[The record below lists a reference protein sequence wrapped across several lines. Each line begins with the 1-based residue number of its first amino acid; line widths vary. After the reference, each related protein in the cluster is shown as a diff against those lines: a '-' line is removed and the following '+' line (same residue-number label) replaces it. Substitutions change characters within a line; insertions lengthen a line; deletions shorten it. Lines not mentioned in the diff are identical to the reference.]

1 MTNKHGFEEVLNKAN
16 LYLDE
21 EALGVLKQA
30 YEFADKAHEGQ
41 RRQSK
46 KPYITHPIAVASILC
61 ELEQELDTIIAG
73 ILHDTVEDTDIT
85 SKQIEETFGK
95 KVSVLVD
102 GVTKLNKLKFH
113 SQQEAQAENY
123 RRMFLAMAEDYRVII
138 IKLADRLHN
147 MKTLQFLVPEKQKRI
162 AKETLEIYGPLAHR
176 LGIYTIKWQLED
188 IAFRYIY
195 PEKYTEVKELVEQ
208 TREER
213 ETFVENIILKIHD
226 QLDKEKISS
235 SIKGRPKHLYSIYQ
249 KLDKKNTTIH
259 QLYDLTGIRV
269 IVEKVEHCYGALGII
284 HSHFKPISE
293 RFKDYIAISKPNGYQ
308 SLHTTVLTDDGK
320 SVEIQIRTKEMHQ
333 IAEFGFAA
341 HWQYKQSDR
350 KKQLETKLKWLNNIL
365 EHQDE
370 NLAPNDYLQTLKMDL
385 FVNEVFAFTPKGDL
399 KVLSRGSTALDFAYS
414 IHTEVG
420 HTCKSAIVNGKI
432 VQLGYELNNGDRVEI
447 ITSKQ
452 SRPTVDWLRLVNS
465 RHSRYKIKQFLNSQN
480 KEDSLEAGKNRL
492 KRAFVSEG
500 LIFETCLNEINQNEF
515 YDRFNVSKVE
525 DLYVYVA
532 QGDLSPR
539 EVLRYIS
546 KKLKKD
552 TEPNLSIKD
561 PNKKTKKMSGGIYV
575 MGEKNVKFTLAKCCM
590 PIPGDDIMG
599 IVVIGKGVSIHRQD
613 CLNIASIKADS
624 PERLLDV
631 QWDIDRS
638 KPVNYTCTL
647 RIEGYDREGLL
658 QDLLSIIY
666 ESKVNLREVRTK
678 INADNT
684 RMFASITIDISDIKQ
699 FYDIKRNLNAIEDV
713 YSVSRVSLG
722 LEK

>member
-73 ILHDTVEDTDIT
+73 ILHDTVEDTDVT

-176 LGIYTIKWQLED
+176 LGIYNIKWQLED

-500 LIFETCLNEINQNEF
+500 LIFETCLNEIDQNEF

-561 PNKKTKKMSGGIYV
+561 PSKKTKKMSGGIYV

>member
-73 ILHDTVEDTDIT
+73 ILHDTVEDTDVT

-500 LIFETCLNEINQNEF
+500 LIFETCLNEIDQNEF

-561 PNKKTKKMSGGIYV
+561 PSKKTKKMSGGIYV

>member
-73 ILHDTVEDTDIT
+73 ILHDTVEDTDVT

>member
-1 MTNKHGFEEVLNKAN
+1 MSNKHGFDEVVKKAN

-21 EALGVLKQA
+21 VSITILKDA
-30 YEFADKAHEGQ
+30 YKFADKAHEGQ

-46 KPYITHPIAVASILC
+46 KPYITHPVAVATILC
-61 ELEQELDTIIAG
+61 ELEQEVETIVAG
-73 ILHDTVEDTDIT
+73 ILHDTIEDTDV
-85 SKQIEETFGK
+85 SSQNIEETFGV
-95 KVSVLVD
+95 KVRILVD

-147 MKTLQFLVPEKQKRI
+147 MKTLQFLAPEKQKRI
-162 AKETLEIYGPLAHR
+162 ARETLEIYGPLAHR
-176 LGIYTIKWQLED
+176 LGIYNIKWQLED
-188 IAFRYIY
+188 MAFRYLK
-195 PEKYTEVKELVEQ
+195 PEKFSEIKELVEQ

-213 ETFVENIILKIHD
+213 ESFVENIILKIHD
-226 QLDKEKISS
+226 ALEKEKISS

-269 IVEKVEHCYGALGII
+269 VVKKVEDCYAALGII

-341 HWQYKQSDR
+341 HWQYKQTDK
-350 KKQLETKLKWLNNIL
+350 KKQLESKLNWLKTIL
-365 EHQDE
+365 DHQDE

-420 HTCKSAIVNGKI
+420 HSCKSAIVNGKI

-480 KEDSLEAGKNRL
+480 KEDLLEAGKNRI

-500 LIFETCLNEINQNEF
+500 LIFETCLQQINQHEF
-515 YDRFNVSKVE
+515 LDRFNLAKID
-525 DLYVYVA
+525 DLYVYVS

-539 EVLRYIS
+539 EVLRYII
-546 KKLKKD
+546 KKLKKEV
-552 TEPNLSIKD
+552 EPNLTIKETS
-561 PNKKTKKMSGGIYV
+561 KKTKKNVGGHLCN
-575 MGEKNVKFTLAKCCM
+575 G
-590 PIPGDDIMG
+590 
-599 IVVIGKGVSIHRQD
+599 
-613 CLNIASIKADS
+613 
-624 PERLLDV
+624 
-631 QWDIDRS
+631 
-638 KPVNYTCTL
+638 
-647 RIEGYDREGLL
+647 
-658 QDLLSIIY
+658 
-666 ESKVNLREVRTK
+666 
-678 INADNT
+678 
-684 RMFASITIDISDIKQ
+684 
-699 FYDIKRNLNAIEDV
+699 
-713 YSVSRVSLG
+713 
-722 LEK
+722 

>member
-21 EALGVLKQA
+21 DALGVLKQA

-73 ILHDTVEDTDIT
+73 ILHDTVEDTDVT
-85 SKQIEETFGK
+85 SKQIEETFGE

-176 LGIYTIKWQLED
+176 LGIYNIKWQLED
-188 IAFRYIY
+188 MAFRYIY

-515 YDRFNVSKVE
+515 LDRFNVSKVE

-552 TEPNLSIKD
+552 TEPNLLIKD
-561 PNKKTKKMSGGIYV
+561 PPKKTKKMSGGIYV

-613 CLNIASIKADS
+613 CLNIASIKTDS

-638 KPVNYTCTL
+638 KPANYTCTL

>member
-1 MTNKHGFEEVLNKAN
+1 MTNKHGFDEVLNKAN
-16 LYLDE
+16 LYLDDASLE
-21 EALGVLKQA
+21 VLKQA
-30 YEFADKAHEGQ
+30 YEFAKKAHEGQ

-46 KPYITHPIAVASILC
+46 KPFITHPIAVASILC
-61 ELEQELDTIIAG
+61 ELEQELDTIVAG
-73 ILHDTVEDTDIT
+73 LLHDTVEDTDVT
-85 SKQIEETFGK
+85 SNQIEEKFGN
-95 KVSVLVD
+95 KVSVLVE

-113 SQQEAQAENY
+113 SQQQAQAENY

-176 LGIYTIKWQLED
+176 LGIYNIKWQLED
-188 IAFRYIY
+188 RAFQYIY
-195 PEKYTEVKELVEQ
+195 PEKFTEIKELVEQ

-213 ETFVENIILKIHD
+213 ETFVEDIILNIHD
-226 QLDKEKISS
+226 VLQKAGITS
-235 SIKGRPKHLYSIYQ
+235 SIKGRPKHLYSIFQ
-249 KLDKKNTTIH
+249 KLDKKNTTIN
-259 QLYDLTGIRV
+259 QLYDLSGVRV
-269 IVEKVEHCYGALGII
+269 IVDKLEDCYAALGII
-284 HSHFKPISE
+284 HSFFKPISE

-308 SLHTTVLTDDGK
+308 SLHTTVLTNDGK
-320 SVEIQIRTKEMHQ
+320 SVEIQIRTKEMNQ

-341 HWQYKQSDR
+341 HWQYKQTDK
-350 KKQLETKLKWLNNIL
+350 KKQLETKLNWLNTIL
-365 EHQDE
+365 DHQDE
-370 NLAPNDYLQTLKMDL
+370 KLAPNDYLQTLKMDL
-385 FVNEVFAFTPKGDL
+385 FVNEVFVFTPKGDL

-420 HTCKSAIVNGKI
+420 HSCKNAIVNGKI
-432 VQLGYELNNGDRVEI
+432 VQLGYELSNGDRVEI
-447 ITSKQ
+447 MTSKQ

-465 RHSRYKIKQFLNSQN
+465 RHSRYKIKQYLNSQN
-480 KEDSLEAGKNRL
+480 KEDLLEAGKNRL
-492 KRAFVSEG
+492 KRAFISEG
-500 LIFETCLNEINQNEF
+500 LIFETCFKDISQKEF
-515 YDRFNVSKVE
+515 FDRFNLSKLD
-525 DLYVYVA
+525 DLYVYIS

-539 EVLRYIS
+539 EVLRYII
-546 KKLKKD
+546 KQLKKED
-552 TEPNLSIKD
+552 EPTLSIKETS
-561 PNKKTKKMSGGIYV
+561 KKSKKMSGGIYV

-613 CLNIASIKADS
+613 CLNIASIKKTS
-624 PERLLDV
+624 SERLLDV

-638 KPVNYTCTL
+638 KPLNYTCTL
-647 RIEGYDREGLL
+647 RIEGYDRDGLL

-678 INADNT
+678 VNADNT
-684 RMFASITIDISDIKQ
+684 RMFASITIDINDIKQ

>member
-73 ILHDTVEDTDIT
+73 ILHDTVEDTDVT

-95 KVSVLVD
+95 KVSILVD

-176 LGIYTIKWQLED
+176 LGIYNIKWQLED
-188 IAFRYIY
+188 MAFRYIY

-552 TEPNLSIKD
+552 TEPNLLIKD
-561 PNKKTKKMSGGIYV
+561 PPKKTKKMSGGIYV

-613 CLNIASIKADS
+613 CLNIASIKTDS

-638 KPVNYTCTL
+638 KPANYTCTL

>member
-21 EALGVLKQA
+21 DALGVLKQA

-73 ILHDTVEDTDIT
+73 ILHDTVEDTDVT
-85 SKQIEETFGK
+85 SKQIEETFGE

-176 LGIYTIKWQLED
+176 LGIYNIKWQLED
-188 IAFRYIY
+188 MAFRYIY

-515 YDRFNVSKVE
+515 LDRFNVSKVE

-561 PNKKTKKMSGGIYV
+561 PPKKTKKMSGGIYV

-613 CLNIASIKADS
+613 CLNIASIKTDS

-638 KPVNYTCTL
+638 KPANYTCTL

>member
-21 EALGVLKQA
+21 DALGVLKQA

-73 ILHDTVEDTDIT
+73 ILHDTVEDTDVT
-85 SKQIEETFGK
+85 SKQIEETFGE

-176 LGIYTIKWQLED
+176 LGIYNIKWQLED
-188 IAFRYIY
+188 MAFRYIY

-284 HSHFKPISE
+284 HSYFKPISE

-341 HWQYKQSDR
+341 HWQYKQTDR

-515 YDRFNVSKVE
+515 LDRFNVSKVE

-561 PNKKTKKMSGGIYV
+561 PPKKTKKMSGGIYV

-613 CLNIASIKADS
+613 CLNIASIKTDS

-638 KPVNYTCTL
+638 KPANYTCTL

-678 INADNT
+678 VNADNT

>member
-1 MTNKHGFEEVLNKAN
+1 MSNTHGFNDVLNKAN
-16 LYLDE
+16 LYLDNASLE
-21 EALGVLKQA
+21 ILQEA
-30 YEFADKAHEGQ
+30 YEFANKAHEGQ

-46 KPYITHPIAVASILC
+46 KPYITHPIAVADILC
-61 ELEQELDTIIAG
+61 DLEQELDTIIAG
-73 ILHDTVEDTDIT
+73 LLHDTVEDTDVT
-85 SKQIEETFGK
+85 SKQIEEKFGEK
-95 KVSVLVD
+95 ISTLVD

-113 SQQEAQAENY
+113 SQKEAQAENY
-123 RRMFLAMAEDYRVII
+123 RRMFIAMAEDYRVII

-176 LGIYTIKWQLED
+176 LGIYNLKWQLED
-188 IAFRYIY
+188 MAFRYVY
-195 PEKYTEVKELVEQ
+195 PEKFSEIKELVEQ

-213 ETFVENIILKIHD
+213 EHFVEKIILKIHGV
-226 QLDKEKISS
+226 LDKASIKS

-249 KLDKKNTTIH
+249 KLDKKNTTIS

-269 IVEKVEHCYGALGII
+269 IVQKVEDCYGALGII

-320 SVEIQIRTKEMHQ
+320 SIEIQIRTKEMHQ

-341 HWQYKQSDR
+341 HWQYKQNDR
-350 KKQLETKLKWLNNIL
+350 KKQLEAKLNWLNTIL
-365 EHQDE
+365 DHQDE
-370 NLAPNDYLQTLKMDL
+370 KLAPNDYLQTLKMDL
-385 FVNEVFAFTPKGDL
+385 FVNEVYVFTPKGDL

-420 HTCKSAIVNGKI
+420 HSCKNVIVNGKI
-432 VQLGYELNNGDRVEI
+432 VQLGYELHNGDRVEI
-447 ITSKQ
+447 MTSKQ

-480 KEDSLEAGKNRL
+480 KEDLLETGKNRL

-500 LIFETCLNEINQNEF
+500 LIFETCLNDINQNEF
-515 YDRFNVSKVE
+515 LDRFNLAKID
-525 DLYVYVA
+525 DLYVYVS

-539 EVLRYIS
+539 EVLRYI
-546 KKLKKD
+546 LKKIKKEA
-552 TEPNLSIKD
+552 EPNLTIKD
-561 PNKKTKKMSGGIYV
+561 PKKRTKKMSGGIYV

-613 CLNIASIKADS
+613 CLNIASIKTSS

-631 QWDIDRS
+631 QWDIDQS
-638 KPVNYTCTL
+638 KPLNYTCTL

-666 ESKVNLREVRTK
+666 ESNVNLREVRTK
-678 INADNT
+678 VNADNT
-684 RMFASITIDISDIKQ
+684 RMFASITIDIKDIKQ

>member
-73 ILHDTVEDTDIT
+73 ILHDTVEDTDVT

-95 KVSVLVD
+95 KVSILVD

-176 LGIYTIKWQLED
+176 LGIYNIKWQLED
-188 IAFRYIY
+188 MAFRYIY

-561 PNKKTKKMSGGIYV
+561 PSKKTKKMSGGIYV

>member
-1 MTNKHGFEEVLNKAN
+1 MSNKHGFDEVVKKAN

-21 EALGVLKQA
+21 VSITILKDA
-30 YEFADKAHEGQ
+30 YKFADKAHEGQ

-46 KPYITHPIAVASILC
+46 KPYITHPVAVATILC
-61 ELEQELDTIIAG
+61 ELEQEVETIVAG
-73 ILHDTVEDTDIT
+73 ILHDTIEDTDV
-85 SKQIEETFGK
+85 SSQNIEETFGV
-95 KVSVLVD
+95 KVRILVD

-147 MKTLQFLVPEKQKRI
+147 MKTLQFLAPEKQKRI
-162 AKETLEIYGPLAHR
+162 ARETLEIYGPLAHR
-176 LGIYTIKWQLED
+176 LGIYNIKWQLED
-188 IAFRYIY
+188 MAFRYLK
-195 PEKYTEVKELVEQ
+195 PEKFSEIKELVEQ

-213 ETFVENIILKIHD
+213 ESFVENIILKIHD
-226 QLDKEKISS
+226 ALEKEKISS

-269 IVEKVEHCYGALGII
+269 VVKKVEDCYAALGII

-341 HWQYKQSDR
+341 HWQYKQTDK
-350 KKQLETKLKWLNNIL
+350 KKQLESKLNWLKTIL
-365 EHQDE
+365 DHQDE

-420 HTCKSAIVNGKI
+420 HSCKSAIVNGKI

-480 KEDSLEAGKNRL
+480 KEDLLEAGKNRI

-500 LIFETCLNEINQNEF
+500 LIFETCLQQINQHEF
-515 YDRFNVSKVE
+515 LDRFNLAKID
-525 DLYVYVA
+525 DLYVYVS

-539 EVLRYIS
+539 EVLRYIV
-546 KKLKKD
+546 KKLKKEV
-552 TEPNLSIKD
+552 EPNLTIKE
-561 PNKKTKKMSGGIYV
+561 NTKKTKKMSGGIYV

-613 CLNIASIKADS
+613 CLNIASIKTSS

-638 KPVNYTCTL
+638 KPLNYTCTL

-666 ESKVNLREVRTK
+666 ESKVNLREVKTK
-678 INADNT
+678 VNADNT
-684 RMFASITIDISDIKQ
+684 RMFASITIDIKDIKQ

>member
-1 MTNKHGFEEVLNKAN
+1 MNNKHGFEDVLTKAS

-21 EALGVLKQA
+21 AALEVLRKA
-30 YEFADKAHEGQ
+30 YLFAEKAHEGQ

-46 KPYITHPIAVASILC
+46 KPFITHPIAVSLILC
-61 ELEQELDTIIAG
+61 ELEQELDTIVAG
-73 ILHDTVEDTDIT
+73 LLHDTVEDTDVTNSQIT
-85 SKQIEETFGK
+85 DVFGEK
-95 KVSVLVD
+95 ISLLVE

-113 SQQEAQAENY
+113 SQQQAQAENY

-147 MKTLQFLVPEKQKRI
+147 MKTLQFLAPEKQKRI

-176 LGIYTIKWQLED
+176 LGIYNIKWQLED
-188 IAFRYIY
+188 LAFRYSY
-195 PEKYTEVKELVEQ
+195 PEKYSEIKELVEQ

-213 ETFVENIILKIHD
+213 EVFIDDIILRIHD
-226 QLDKEKISS
+226 ILEKAGITS
-235 SIKGRPKHLYSIYQ
+235 SIKGRPKHLYSIFQ
-249 KLDKKNTTIH
+249 KLDKKNTSIN
-259 QLYDLTGIRV
+259 QLYDLLGVRV
-269 IVEKVEHCYGALGII
+269 VVNKLEDCYAALGII
-284 HSHFKPISE
+284 HATFKPISE

-308 SLHTTVLTDDGK
+308 SLHTTVLTQDGK
-320 SVEIQIRTKEMHQ
+320 SVEVQIRTKEMNQ

-341 HWQYKQSDR
+341 HWQYKQSDK
-350 KKQLETKLKWLNNIL
+350 KKQLEAKLNWLNTIL

-370 NLAPNDYLQTLKMDL
+370 KLAPNDYLQTLKMDL
-385 FVNEVFAFTPKGDL
+385 FVNEVFVFTPKGDL

-420 HTCKSAIVNGKI
+420 HSCKNAIVNGKI
-432 VQLGYELNNGDRVEI
+432 VQLGFELNNGDRVEI
-447 ITSKQ
+447 MTSKQ

-465 RHSRYKIKQFLNSQN
+465 RHSRYKIKQYLNSQN
-480 KEDSLEAGKNRL
+480 KEDLLESGKNRL

-500 LIFETCLNEINQNEF
+500 LILESCLEEINTKEF
-515 YDRFNVSKVE
+515 FDRFNVSKYD
-525 DLYVYVA
+525 DLYVYIS

-539 EVLRYIS
+539 EVLRYVI
-546 KKLKKD
+546 KKLKKEA
-552 TEPNLSIKD
+552 EPNLKISEKS
-561 PNKKTKKMSGGIYV
+561 KKSKKISGGIYV

-590 PIPGDDIMG
+590 PIPGDDILG

-613 CLNIASIKADS
+613 CLNIASIKDSS

-638 KPVNYTCTL
+638 KPINYTCTL

-666 ESKVNLREVRTK
+666 ESKINLREVKTK
-678 INADNT
+678 VNADNT
-684 RMFASITIDISDIKQ
+684 RMFASITIDITDIKQ

>member
-73 ILHDTVEDTDIT
+73 ILHDTVEDTDVT

-95 KVSVLVD
+95 KVSILVD

-176 LGIYTIKWQLED
+176 LGIYNIKWQLED
-188 IAFRYIY
+188 MAFRYIY

-500 LIFETCLNEINQNEF
+500 LIFETCLNEIDQNEF

-561 PNKKTKKMSGGIYV
+561 PSKKTKKMSGGIYV

>member
-73 ILHDTVEDTDIT
+73 ILHDTVEDTDVT

-176 LGIYTIKWQLED
+176 LGIYNIKWQLED

-341 HWQYKQSDR
+341 HWQYKQTDR

-552 TEPNLSIKD
+552 TEPNLLIKD
-561 PNKKTKKMSGGIYV
+561 PPKKTKKMSGGIYV

-613 CLNIASIKADS
+613 CLNIASIKTDS

-638 KPVNYTCTL
+638 KPANYTCTL